1 MPTFVRRLLER
12 LSQRVDR
19 AAAGS
24 PVPAGLEPPVPG
36 EPPKPTAHER
46 TLMRRRLRALRR
58 SREALLLDADGADV
72 EQLDAEAR
80 ALAEALDQRKTLDQV
95 IASGIVKRCSSCGEL
110 MAPREGEC
118 AACGQGVK
126 PDRGPR
132 TADRE
137 TSKLPPPPTRVPAT
151 PAARGSGA
159 D

>member
-1 MPTFVRRLLER
+1 M
-12 LSQRVDR
+12 
-19 AAAGS
+19 AAGS

-80 ALAEALDQRKTLDQV
+80 ALAEALDQLKTLDQL

-110 MAPREGEC
+110 TAPREGDC
-118 AACGQGVK
+118 SACGQGRA
-126 PDRGPR
+126 DRGPR
-132 TADRE
+132 TADRGRRPR
-137 TSKLPPPPTRVPAT
+137 SSSSAHPGCRPR
-151 PAARGSGA
+151 PAARGSAA